1 MAIASFTAG
10 EAITAGQAVYVD
22 SVGKLFKA
30 SGGSQTT
37 ASVAGIAVDTGSAG
51 TLLRVNVDAPYYG
64 YDNLVPGDKHFQSST
79 LVRSPLIP
87 VGLKSS
93 ILMLTSL
100 TCSMSVEL
108 LSHPVLRSS
117 FRAPFRSTIR
127 LVDIV

>member
-64 YDNLVPGDKHFQSST
+64 YDNLVPGDKHF
-79 LVRSPLIP
+79 L
-87 VGLKSS
+87 S
-93 ILMLTSL
+93 IVNSGQITTYSGWLEEFDTYADVAYLQ
-100 TCSMSVEL
+100 
-108 LSHPVLRSS
+108 
-117 FRAPFRSTIR
+117 
-127 LVDIV
+127 

>member
-64 YDNLVPGDKHFQSST
+64 YDNLVPGDKHFLSIVNSGQITTYSGWLEEFDTYADVAYLQYVGRAIVTSGIEIELSS
-79 LVRSPLIP
+79 P
-87 VGLKSS
+87 VQVNYPIS
-93 ILMLTSL
+93 
-100 TCSMSVEL
+100 
-108 LSHPVLRSS
+108 
-117 FRAPFRSTIR
+117 
-127 LVDIV
+127 

>member
-64 YDNLVPGDKHFQSST
+64 YDNLVPGDKHFLSIVNSGQITTYSGWLEEFDTYADVAYLQYVGRAIVTSGIEIELSS
-79 LVRSPLIP
+79 P
-87 VGLKSS
+87 VQINYPIS
-93 ILMLTSL
+93 
-100 TCSMSVEL
+100 
-108 LSHPVLRSS
+108 
-117 FRAPFRSTIR
+117 
-127 LVDIV
+127 

>member
-64 YDNLVPGDKHFQSST
+64 YDNLVPGDKHFLSIVNSGQITTYSGWLEEFNTYADVAYLQYVGRAIVTSGIEIELSS
-79 LVRSPLIP
+79 P
-87 VGLKSS
+87 VQINYPIS
-93 ILMLTSL
+93 
-100 TCSMSVEL
+100 
-108 LSHPVLRSS
+108 
-117 FRAPFRSTIR
+117 
-127 LVDIV
+127 

>member
-22 SVGKLFKA
+22 SGGKLFKA

-64 YDNLVPGDKHFQSST
+64 YDNLVPGDKHFLSIVNSGQITTYSGWLEEFDTYADVAYLQYVGRAIVTSGIEIELSS
-79 LVRSPLIP
+79 P
-87 VGLKSS
+87 VQINYPIS
-93 ILMLTSL
+93 
-100 TCSMSVEL
+100 
-108 LSHPVLRSS
+108 
-117 FRAPFRSTIR
+117 
-127 LVDIV
+127 